1 MFDTLENNRDDFM
14 NIAKDIAM
22 QVAAMK
28 PLCIHREE
36 LSKDIIDKE
45 IDIYKEL
52 ARKEGKP
59 ENILEKI
66 ALGKLTKFYQENCLA
81 EQAYI
86 KDNTKTVNDLL
97 KEFNAKHK
105 TSVKLSRFKRF
116 HLSDEKK

>member
-1 MFDTLENNRDDFM
+1 
-14 NIAKDIAM
+14 M

-28 PLCIHREE
+28 PVCVNREE
-36 LSKDIIDKE
+36 VPKDIIDKE

-52 ARKEGKP
+52 GRKEGKP

-66 ALGKLTKFYQENCLA
+66 ALGKLNKFYQENCLS

-86 KDNTKTVNDLL
+86 KDNTKSVSDLI
-97 KEFNAKHK
+97 KEFNTKFN
-105 TSVKLSRFKRF
+105 TSVKLVRFKRF